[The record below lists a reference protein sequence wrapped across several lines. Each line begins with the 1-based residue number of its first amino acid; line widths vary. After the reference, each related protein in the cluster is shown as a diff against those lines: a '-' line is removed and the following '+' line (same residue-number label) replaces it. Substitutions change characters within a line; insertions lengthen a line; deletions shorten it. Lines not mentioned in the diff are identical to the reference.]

1 MILGVSGQ
9 DGSYLAQQLLEHG
22 YRVVGVVRRTSSL
35 IRERLDQSAS
45 ARELRQDRFTLE
57 YGDVLDAARLGQ
69 IIREHRPSEIY
80 NLAAQSHIQVS
91 LVEPVQ
97 SFATNA
103 MGAMNVL
110 EAARMYAG
118 EARVFQAGSSE
129 MFAPQASRI
138 YEGSPLAPSSPYG
151 VSRAATFHMTRMYR
165 EVYGL
170 FCVTGIMFNHES
182 PRRSENFVTRKI
194 SIAAAQAFLTGQAK
208 LRLGS
213 TTAARDW
220 GFAPEYT
227 AAMHDMLRRDCTED
241 LILATGKA
249 TTVQEFVDLCFDVVG
264 LESSSF
270 LELDSTR
277 MRPNEAAIRV
287 GDASLARSAIGWAP
301 RIGVERLAQ
310 IMVEADIDRM
320 RNGKSRQSLRDMGI
334 APAP

>member
-9 DGSYLAQQLLEHG
+9 DGSYLARQLVDDG

-35 IRERLDQSAS
+35 TRERLDQSAS
-45 ARELRQDRFTLE
+45 RSELPPDRFTLE

-80 NLAAQSHIQVS
+80 NLAAQSHVQVS

-103 MGAMNVL
+103 MGALNVL
-110 EAARMYAG
+110 EAVRMYAG
-118 EARVFQAGSSE
+118 DARVFQAGSSE
-129 MFAPQASRI
+129 MFAAQDSLIR
-138 YEGSPLAPSSPYG
+138 EDSPIAPSSPYG
-151 VSRAATFHMTRMYR
+151 VSRSATFHMTRMYR

-194 SIAAAQAFLTGQAK
+194 SIAAAQAYVGGEVK

-213 TTAARDW
+213 TNAARDW

-227 AAMHDMLRRDCTED
+227 AAMRDMLRRDSAQD
-241 LILATGKA
+241 LILATGKL
-249 TTVQEFVDLCFDVVG
+249 TTVQEFVDLSFGFVG
-264 LESSSF
+264 LESSHF
-270 LELDSTR
+270 LELDPTR
-277 MRPNEAAIRV
+277 MRPNDAPIRV
-287 GDASLARSAIGWAP
+287 GDASLARSAIGWIP
-301 RIGVERLAQ
+301 RTSVEELAR
-310 IMVEADIDRM
+310 IMVEADIAR
-320 RNGKSRQSLRDMGI
+320 LRG
-334 APAP
+334 